1 MNFQTKITPYLLEGY
16 LILSLS
22 AEWIKLFNQ
31 IPSFSIFI
39 DDSQKLHI
47 VSQEVIQI
55 EKGTKETGKI

>member
-1 MNFQTKITPYLLEGY
+1 MNSERKIIPYLFEGF

-31 IPSFSIFI
+31 IPSFSVFI

-47 VSQEVIQI
+47 VSEEVLKV
-55 EKGTKETGKI
+55 EKRTKKSEKI